1 MTKGTLVMRNLK
13 TQLIFVSLC
22 VLFLTGCFDA
32 KSLGVGRRPYFPKVA
47 PLIFTETEK
56 NTLTAWREQDKALF
70 DRIIIHNNTQ
80 ADMIK
85 KYNEENVRVEKTRL
99 KALGY
104 EDDEIS
110 ATIYAGLRKVG
121 YLATDDI
128 AKDYAP
134 KADAK

>member
-1 MTKGTLVMRNLK
+1 
-13 TQLIFVSLC
+13 
-22 VLFLTGCFDA
+22 LFLAGCFDA

-47 PLIFTETEK
+47 PLIFTADEK
-56 NTLTAWREQDKALF
+56 NTLNSWRDQDKALF
-70 DRIIIHNNTQ
+70 DRIVIQNNTR
-80 ADMIK
+80 ADMEK

-121 YLATDDI
+121 YLATDDL

>member
-1 MTKGTLVMRNLK
+1 
-13 TQLIFVSLC
+13 
-22 VLFLTGCFDA
+22 
-32 KSLGVGRRPYFPKVA
+32 
-47 PLIFTETEK
+47 
-56 NTLTAWREQDKALF
+56 
-70 DRIIIHNNTQ
+70 
-80 ADMIK
+80 MIK

-121 YLATDDI
+121 YLATDDL

-134 KADAK
+134 KKAEEHK

>member
-1 MTKGTLVMRNLK
+1 MKGTLIMRNRK
-13 TQLIFVSLC
+13 TLPIFASLFLC
-22 VLFLTGCFDA
+22 FLTGCFDA
-32 KSLGVGRRPYFPKVA
+32 KSLGVGRRPCFPKVA

-56 NTLTAWREQDKALF
+56 NILTTWREQDKALF

-121 YLATDDI
+121 YLATDDL

>member
-1 MTKGTLVMRNLK
+1 MKGTKMRQILLK
-13 TQLIFVSLC
+13 TPLIFILSLC
-22 VLFLTGCFDA
+22 FLTGCFDA

-47 PLIFTETEK
+47 PLVFTDAEK
-56 NTLTAWREQDKALF
+56 AELTAWRAQDKALF

-110 ATIYAGLRKVG
+110 ATIFAGLRKVG

>member
-1 MTKGTLVMRNLK
+1 MKGIKMRQILLK
-13 TQLIFVSLC
+13 TPLIFILSLC
-22 VLFLTGCFDA
+22 FLTGCFDA

-56 NTLTAWREQDKALF
+56 NTLTAWRAQDKALF

-110 ATIYAGLRKVG
+110 ATIYEGLRKVG
-121 YLATDDI
+121 YIATDDI
-128 AKDYAP
+128 AKDYSP

>member
-1 MTKGTLVMRNLK
+1 MRNRK
-13 TQLIFVSLC
+13 MRPIYVSMG
-22 VLFLTGCFDA
+22 LFLCLFLCGFGGCDF
-32 KSLGVGRRPYFPKVA
+32 KSMGVGRRPYFPKVA
-47 PLIFTETEK
+47 PLVFTEAEKTEL
-56 NTLTAWREQDKALF
+56 NAWRDADKGLF

-121 YLATDDI
+121 YLATDDL

-134 KADAK
+134 KKAEEHK

>member
-1 MTKGTLVMRNLK
+1 MKGIKMRQILLK
-13 TQLIFVSLC
+13 TPLIFILSLC
-22 VLFLTGCFDA
+22 FLTGCFDA
-32 KSLGVGRRPYFPKVA
+32 KSLGVGRRPCFPKVA

-56 NTLTAWREQDKALF
+56 NILTTWREQDKALF

-121 YLATDDI
+121 YLATDDL

-134 KADAK
+134 KPDAK

>member
-1 MTKGTLVMRNLK
+1 MTKGTPIMRNLK
-13 TQLIFVSLC
+13 TQLIFVSLGL
-22 VLFLTGCFDA
+22 LFLAGCFDA

-47 PLIFTETEK
+47 PLIFTADEK
-56 NTLTAWREQDKALF
+56 NTLNSWRDQDKALF

-85 KYNEENVRVEKTRL
+85 KYNDENVRVEKTRL

-121 YLATDDI
+121 YLATDDF

>member
-1 MTKGTLVMRNLK
+1 MKGTQVMRNLK

-22 VLFLTGCFDA
+22 LCFLAGCFDA
-32 KSLGVGRRPYFPKVA
+32 KSLGIGRRPYFPKVA
-47 PLIFTETEK
+47 PLIFDKAEAD
-56 NTLTAWREQDKALF
+56 TLMSWRSQDKTLF
-70 DRIIIHNNTQ
+70 DRIIVHNNTQ

-121 YLATDDI
+121 YLATDDL

>member
-1 MTKGTLVMRNLK
+1 MKGTRIMRNLK
-13 TQLIFVSLC
+13 TQLIFVSLGL
-22 VLFLTGCFDA
+22 LFLAGCFDA

-47 PLIFTETEK
+47 PLIFTADEK
-56 NTLTAWREQDKALF
+56 NTLNSWRDQDKALF
-70 DRIIIHNNTQ
+70 DRIVIQNNTR
-80 ADMIK
+80 ADMEK

-121 YLATDDI
+121 YLATDDL

>member
-1 MTKGTLVMRNLK
+1 MKGTLVMRNLK

-70 DRIIIHNNTQ
+70 DRIVINNNTR
-80 ADMIK
+80 ADMEK
-85 KYNEENVRVEKTRL
+85 KYNEENIRVEKTRL

-121 YLATDDI
+121 YLSTDDI

-134 KADAK
+134 KTDSK

>member
-1 MTKGTLVMRNLK
+1 MKGIKMRQILLK
-13 TQLIFVSLC
+13 TPLIFILSLC
-22 VLFLTGCFDA
+22 FLTGCFDA

-56 NTLTAWREQDKALF
+56 NTLTAWRAQDKALF

>member
-1 MTKGTLVMRNLK
+1 MRNLK
-13 TQLIFVSLC
+13 TRLIFGSLC
-22 VLFLTGCFDA
+22 LCFLAGCFDA

-47 PLIFTETEK
+47 PLVITDAEKTE
-56 NTLTAWREQDKALF
+56 LTSWRNEDKALF
-70 DRIIIHNNTQ
+70 DRIIAHNNTQ

-121 YLATDDI
+121 YTATDDL

-134 KADAK
+134 KVLSQ